1 MRLWHLKLSNCNSST
16 VNTTAAFVAHYNI
29 LHICP
34 QLEWQKQPA
43 LELTSREKVW
53 PVGYKS
59 RSCPAGNAAPI
70 FNHKPAVFQ
79 LGRMGRPQLAH
90 RKVAEANIEITNK
103 MSLPPTHMLT
113 HWNWRGRKKTQ
124 LSMSRKSSGWWEEKW
139 FMFSAPAVH
148 VLKTPI
154 KTFKTLPNTRVH
166 SRPSQLH
173 RPT

>member
-1 MRLWHLKLSNCNSST
+1 MQNSFSYISGWDIQYDKYLAKCRNSMRLLHLKLSNCNSST
-16 VNTTAAFVAHYNI
+16 VNTTAAFLAHYNI

-70 FNHKPAVFQ
+70 FNHKPSVFQ

-113 HWNWRGRKKTQ
+113 HWNWRGRKKHSSACLERVQ
-124 LSMSRKSSGWWEEKW
+124 VGGRKSDLC
-139 FMFSAPAVH
+139 F
-148 VLKTPI
+148 
-154 KTFKTLPNTRVH
+154 
-166 SRPSQLH
+166 QH
-173 RPT
+173 RQCTS

>member
-1 MRLWHLKLSNCNSST
+1 MRLLHLKLSNCNSST
-16 VNTTAAFVAHYNI
+16 ANTTAAFLAHYNI

-70 FNHKPAVFQ
+70 FNHKPSVFQ

-90 RKVAEANIEITNK
+90 RKVAEANIEISNK
-103 MSLPPTHMLT
+103 MSPRPHTHADTLEQK
-113 HWNWRGRKKTQ
+113 GKKKTQ

-148 VLKTPI
+148 VLKTPL
-154 KTFKTLPNTRVH
+154 KTFKTSPNTRVH
-166 SRPSQLH
+166 SRPSQLN